1 MYVLSVYVLLV
12 ACSDDNSVALSAGV
26 LCGNCRD
33 GYGVSVLLNKC
44 VTCHDASGIL
54 IAVLGESQ
62 KISYYSLGVL
72 WLNVTSV
79 LQFY

>member
-1 MYVLSVYVLLV
+1 MTELAVMNVTTVTPSLQYD
-12 ACSDDNSVALSAGV
+12 CAGV
-26 LCGNCRD
+26 LCGSCRN

-62 KISYYSLGVL
+62 KIAYYSLGVL
-72 WLNVTSV
+72 WLNVTLV